1 MIFLWYVEEVVE
13 GMWRRLSTE
22 NISVCVCVCVWDIKV
37 EERRENKQKQEEAR
51 KEGYL
56 YLMVISDDGRVIFT
70 TQEDSSAI
78 YYIIYG
84 IQFGIADQ

>member
-22 NISVCVCVCVWDIKV
+22 NISVWDIKV
-37 EERRENKQKQEEAR
+37 EERRENKQKQKEAR

-56 YLMVISDDGRVIFT
+56 YLMLISDDSRVIFT
-70 TQEDSSAI
+70 TQEDSSVI
-78 YYIIYG
+78 LYIIYG

>member
-1 MIFLWYVEEVVE
+1 MVCGRGCGRYVEEIIN
-13 GMWRRLSTE
+13 RKYQC
-22 NISVCVCVCVWDIKV
+22 VCVCVCVWDIKV

-78 YYIIYG
+78 LYIIYG